1 MIYRVLHSLLSII
14 GLCPV
19 RERDSLLIQVFRLEK
34 EADDL
39 KKEVGVLADENKALW
54 DMIDELQ
61 GSKKINPQTVNDFV
75 DDLRDAVMEEMLKD
89 FEPVGEA

>member
-1 MIYRVLHSLLSII
+1 MIYRVLRSLLSII

>member
-1 MIYRVLHSLLSII
+1 MIYRVLRSLLSII

-89 FEPVGEA
+89 FVGF